1 MELPRAK
8 WLKSYSWCIIVV
20 SAIETVWVAP
30 GTLFERVSFSAFS
43 CITVVIGFV
52 ISFFIASSYIKWL
65 KLTKT
70 VIDRMHR
77 QNIEDIAILLFYFG
91 VIGSCI
97 TVLIYPIIEGQ
108 RNLFSFAPMGIG
120 FMLGAKWISSKYNPR
135 HKAKLNNVRYLDR
148 QDISSQ

>member
-20 SAIETVWVAP
+20 SAIETVMIAP
-30 GTLFERVSFSAFS
+30 GSLIEKAALSAFS
-43 CITVVIGFV
+43 CITFVIGFV
-52 ISFFIASSYIKWL
+52 ISCFIVAGYVRWL
-65 KLTKT
+65 KLTQT
-70 VIDRMHR
+70 IIEHRHR

-97 TVLIYPIIEGQ
+97 TILIYPIIEGQ